1 MAKVAVVMTDLF
13 EDIEFTSPK
22 EALVKAGHEVV
33 VIGPEEGS
41 TVTGKKEKAKVK
53 VEVGIEEAQPEDYD
67 ALLIP
72 GGYSPDQLRGDKR
85 FLAFVRHFSDKQ
97 KPIFSICHAP
107 QLLVNADVLKG
118 KDATAVSQVAVDVKN
133 AGGNYLNQA
142 VVIDD
147 SGLISSRTPDD
158 LPDFNQ
164 AIVDALSK
172 E

>member
-97 KPIFSICHAP
+97 KPIFQFVTRLNC
-107 QLLVNADVLKG
+107 LLMRM
-118 KDATAVSQVAVDVKN
+118 S
-133 AGGNYLNQA
+133 
-142 VVIDD
+142 
-147 SGLISSRTPDD
+147 
-158 LPDFNQ
+158 
-164 AIVDALSK
+164 
-172 E
+172 